1 MRLFLLAALLLAMGI
16 HGESKKPNIV
26 LILIDDLGL
35 TDLQAFGGEIDTPNM
50 DALANE
56 GMMFTNYHTT
66 SECAPACVA

>member
-35 TDLQAFGGEIDTPNM
+35 TDLQAFGGEIDTPIWM
-50 DALANE
+50 
-56 GMMFTNYHTT
+56 
-66 SECAPACVA
+66 P